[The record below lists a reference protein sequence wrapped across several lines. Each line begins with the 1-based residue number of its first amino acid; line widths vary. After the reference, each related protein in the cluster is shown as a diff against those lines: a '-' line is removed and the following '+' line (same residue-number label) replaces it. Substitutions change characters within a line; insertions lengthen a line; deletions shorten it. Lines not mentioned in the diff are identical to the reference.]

1 VKRFFLCS
9 LEKASCAL
17 RRAAFLAV
25 LLAGFCAVASAAPT
39 ETMSG
44 IVKDASGVVMAGVTV
59 HLSNPATGAALS
71 AVTDTA
77 GHYRFDNLAQGA
89 WEVSFAG
96 IGFET
101 GRKAVQIAEESTVF
115 NATLAADASPAPQQD
130 APMPN
135 MPGMSAAPAQ
145 APDLNNELTEAQ
157 VADPKALLAYIQALE
172 QRIAD
177 LESSAVLSEPE
188 TRTKRIEVYVDANS
202 NEYDHPVPGAKKV
215 VTYQRERVYRR
226 QTINEK
232 IEEALSAEGEK
243 SVALGVSAAIMPTGS
258 LQASGPSQPAD
269 GKVYDLASADIS
281 FAARVAQNT
290 TFYADLVGLTG
301 PTPDREVNGLTLLN
315 SYTARLS
322 TQNAINLREAWLRTE
337 LFKQSLAISAG
348 RLDLTSYFDR
358 NAVANDETSQFL
370 SDALVN
376 NPTLGLFSNGAG
388 VSVVYDPKRT
398 FNFKL
403 GFQQNDQTVL
413 NLSKSIVTLAEV
425 GYFAR
430 PFGLQGGNYRVWLR
444 TDNSLGDRKDAAGL
458 SFDQKLTD
466 HAAIFGRVGFGYVVT
481 NPSVG
486 NGNMWFYSGGTQMQ
500 KRFVL
505 FPGDTWGAGYALT
518 YMTSGAARE
527 HLGELYYSF
536 QLTERLS
543 FSPRIQYVR
552 EINAT
557 TGATSYV
564 LPGVRL
570 QAAF

>member
-1 VKRFFLCS
+1 MKRFTLCD
-9 LEKASCAL
+9 LEKTGCAL
-17 RRAAFLAV
+17 KRAVFLAL
-25 LLAGFCAVASAAPT
+25 LLAGSCAVASAAPT
-39 ETMSG
+39 QISG
-44 IVKDASGVVMAGVTV
+44 TVKDTAGAVVPGVTV

-71 AVTDTA
+71 AVTDA
-77 GHYRFDNLAQGA
+77 GGRYRFENIAAGA

-101 GRKAVQIAEESTVF
+101 GKKPISIADQSAVF
-115 NATLAADASPAPQQD
+115 NATLAVSAAAPQQN
-130 APMPN
+130 APMQGMPG

-145 APDLNNELTEAQ
+145 APDVTNELTEAQ
-157 VADPKALLAYIQALE
+157 VTDPKALLAYIQLLE
-172 QRIAD
+172 KRIAD

-188 TRTKRIEVYVDANS
+188 TRTKRIEVWVDANS

-232 IEEALSAEGEK
+232 IEAALSAESEK
-243 SVALGVSAAIMPTGS
+243 AVALGVSAAIMPTGS

-281 FAARVAQNT
+281 FAARVGQYT

-301 PTPDREVNGLTLLN
+301 PTPDSEIQGLTLLN
-315 SYTARLS
+315 SYTARLT

-337 LFKQSLAISAG
+337 LFHQSLAISAG

-358 NAVANDETSQFL
+358 NAAANDETSQFL

-398 FNFKL
+398 VNFKF
-403 GFQQNDQTVL
+403 GFQQNDQSIL
-413 NLSKSIVTLAEV
+413 NLSKSIITLAEV

-444 TDNSLGDRKDAAGL
+444 TDNSLGDHKNAAGL
-458 SFDQKLTD
+458 SFDQQLND
-466 HAAIFGRVGFGYVVT
+466 YASVFGRVGFGYVV
-481 NPSVG
+481 NNVA

-505 FPGDTWGAGYALT
+505 FPGDAWGAGYALT
-518 YMTSGAARE
+518 YLTSGAARE

-536 QLTERLS
+536 QLTERLK
-543 FSPRIQYVR
+543 FSPRIQFVR

-557 TGATSYV
+557 TGAHSYV